1 MSQEEDD
8 KRSVSSAA
16 METGNLFIKTSFRC
30 EMVVF
35 ISSFIHGVKKNLSF
49 RTLSA
54 YSGFGLT

>member
-35 ISSFIHGVKKNLSF
+35 ISSFIHGVKKISLSGLF
-49 RTLSA
+49 LLIQD
-54 YSGFGLT
+54 SG